1 MIKKVEL
8 LLCDV
13 QHLTAALYLLK
24 ITNKNAEQKTVKLV
38 KQ

>member
-1 MIKKVEL
+1 MENIGIITI
-8 LLCDV
+8 DV

-24 ITNKNAEQKTVKLV
+24 ITNKNAEQKTVKFV